1 MLNSELA
8 FEIPVS
14 ELARLIAEKAPIVLI
29 DCREPF
35 EHAAARIEPSE
46 LIPMNTI
53 PMNVNRIE
61 ALAEERQVVVYCH
74 HGVRSLNTV
83 AWLRRQGIENAVS
96 LAGGID
102 RWSMEVDPGVPRY

>member
-1 MLNSELA
+1 
-8 FEIPVS
+8 
-14 ELARLIAEKAPIVLI
+14 
-29 DCREPF
+29 
-35 EHAAARIEPSE
+35 
-46 LIPMNTI
+46 MNTI